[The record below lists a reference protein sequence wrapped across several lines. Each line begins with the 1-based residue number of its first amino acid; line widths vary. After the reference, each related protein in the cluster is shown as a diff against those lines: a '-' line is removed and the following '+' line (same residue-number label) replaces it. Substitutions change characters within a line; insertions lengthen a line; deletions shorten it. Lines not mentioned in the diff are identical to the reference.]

1 MTTKTA
7 TARDTAATKTA
18 ARPRSATWTAPASVS
33 DAWVP
38 STLCSSGMDADCC
51 LRHPRAC
58 PSMTTKTTTGR
69 DTAATKTASG
79 QRSATWKAPA
89 SVSEAL
95 VNQHFNYPHLPCGN
109 VALDCPFINSRDR
122 CVQGEFGC
130 GTQSI
135 RPPVVGAASCS
146 TYWSSSEFDAALGGR
161 SLYFVGDSLAAQ
173 QWKSLLCAESMR
185 LTSNSSAAVVRA
197 TSENMPKNTCGELRW
212 LAPSGLVTARIC
224 YQRTSSM
231 TAALKY
237 ATQLVSHAG
246 PRDVLLLSS
255 TPGHEAN
262 LTQTEAVRMLV
273 AWRES
278 VRLPSPPRVV
288 WRTQEASHYGER
300 GWQGVSETRGCHP
313 LSTAQRERLLSPL
326 AAADFDALRRANVA
340 SFNGAAATVD
350 AHTAHPL
357 RCGTSPFYDCRHF
370 CQPGPVDEWN
380 AQLIRLLLSWN
391 ETKGTVPPQL

>member
-1 MTTKTA
+1 
-7 TARDTAATKTA
+7 
-18 ARPRSATWTAPASVS
+18 
-33 DAWVP
+33 
-38 STLCSSGMDADCC
+38 
-51 LRHPRAC
+51 
-58 PSMTTKTTTGR
+58 MTTKTTTGR

-273 AWRES
+273 AWRQS

-326 AAADFDALRRANVA
+326 AAAEFDALRRANVA
-340 SFNGAAATVD
+340 SFNGAAATVN

>member
-1 MTTKTA
+1 
-7 TARDTAATKTA
+7 
-18 ARPRSATWTAPASVS
+18 
-33 DAWVP
+33 
-38 STLCSSGMDADCC
+38 
-51 LRHPRAC
+51 
-58 PSMTTKTTTGR
+58 
-69 DTAATKTASG
+69 
-79 QRSATWKAPA
+79 
-89 SVSEAL
+89 
-95 VNQHFNYPHLPCGN
+95 
-109 VALDCPFINSRDR
+109 
-122 CVQGEFGC
+122 
-130 GTQSI
+130 
-135 RPPVVGAASCS
+135 
-146 TYWSSSEFDAALGGR
+146 
-161 SLYFVGDSLAAQ
+161 
-173 QWKSLLCAESMR
+173 MR

-273 AWRES
+273 AWRQS